1 MEDAPKAERVKLP
14 FFIELTKAGEAEP
27 PMAGFA
33 AHGEGLSSVLRRKF
47 ARPAPFLPRIA
58 LC

>member
-1 MEDAPKAERVKLP
+1 VEDAPKAGRVKLP
-14 FFIELTKAGEAEP
+14 FFIGLTKAGETEP
-27 PMAGFA
+27 SLAAFA
-33 AHGEGLSSVLRRKF
+33 AQGEGLSSVLRRKF